1 MSELSVFL
9 KKNKQERK
17 NAFFPATKNFVDKNG
32 DPIMWEVRPLT
43 TSENERIQAECTKEV
58 PVPGKKGMFR
68 SKTDTQMYLTKLMV
82 AAIVF
87 PDLYNKELQDSYG
100 VMTPEDLLKELI
112 DNPAE
117 FNDFREFI
125 VEQSGFD
132 KDLNEEIEEAKN

>member
-43 TSENERIQAECTKEV
+43 TSENERIQVECTKEV